1 MIRQNN
7 ANFKGIQ
14 KWTSVKGDAIAV
26 LGWEN

>member
-14 KWTSVKGDAIAV
+14 KWTSGKGDAIAV